1 MLNNI
6 VLDYVITNSKISEIT
21 ISRDSHFKHLKKQ
34 DLLLADIGYPSYEF
48 FYLIKEKHNSNF
60 LIRMKK
66 TVYKDIQFLF
76 DKDSLVK
83 DIIITL
89 KPTTKN

>member
-1 MLNNI
+1 
-6 VLDYVITNSKISEIT
+6 
-21 ISRDSHFKHLKKQ
+21 
-34 DLLLADIGYPSYEF
+34 
-48 FYLIKEKHNSNF
+48 
-60 LIRMKK
+60 MKR

-89 KPTTKN
+89 KATTKN